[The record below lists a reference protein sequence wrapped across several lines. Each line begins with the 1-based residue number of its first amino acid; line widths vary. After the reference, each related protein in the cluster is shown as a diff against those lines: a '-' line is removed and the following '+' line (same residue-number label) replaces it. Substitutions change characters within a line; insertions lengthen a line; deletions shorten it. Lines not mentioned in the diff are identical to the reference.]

1 MGRLDLRDDY
11 LNTDEEK
18 NALAFAK
25 QHYASKVR
33 KDTGRTYLH
42 HCLEVSRLIHKY
54 KYSEKFVIA
63 GLLHDILE
71 HTEVTYE
78 ELENEFGS
86 EVAEIVSGVTEDP
99 DPTLSWNARK
109 LTHIQSITN
118 APEGVLVVSAVDRYH
133 NAVEILQDW
142 LKIGDSIFIRYEVGK
157 EQQKWFYRSL
167 TELYFVKGLF
177 YENKALLS
185 FSEKIAE
192 VLSHMDM

>member
-71 HTEVTYE
+71 H
-78 ELENEFGS
+78 
-86 EVAEIVSGVTEDP
+86 
-99 DPTLSWNARK
+99 
-109 LTHIQSITN
+109 
-118 APEGVLVVSAVDRYH
+118 
-133 NAVEILQDW
+133 
-142 LKIGDSIFIRYEVGK
+142 
-157 EQQKWFYRSL
+157 
-167 TELYFVKGLF
+167 
-177 YENKALLS
+177 
-185 FSEKIAE
+185 
-192 VLSHMDM
+192 